1 MSDFQ
6 IAILIFCVFVALG
19 IISIFSETLRTFFT
33 LLYYGLQM
41 LWSLFIIILWAGF
54 LILII
59 TFMVHIYRM
68 DL

>member
-19 IISIFSETLRTFFT
+19 IISIFSETLRAFFT
-33 LLYYGLQM
+33 LLYYVSQI
-41 LWSLFIIILWAGF
+41 LWNLFLTIFWAGF

-59 TFMVHIYRM
+59 TIMVHIYRM